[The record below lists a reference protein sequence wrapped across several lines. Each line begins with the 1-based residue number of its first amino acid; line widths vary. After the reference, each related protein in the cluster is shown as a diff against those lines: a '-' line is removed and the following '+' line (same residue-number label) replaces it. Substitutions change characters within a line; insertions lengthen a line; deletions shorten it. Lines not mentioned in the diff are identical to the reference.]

1 MVVSIFFSS
10 QLNAHQ
16 AISSTLICLS
26 GISVR
31 YITYLGA
38 SGWLEG
44 YVFVVIVVISNM
56 LSLLSIWTRFPPPS
70 VGDFPDSDGQTFLR
84 DVSSVL
90 VPSPP

>member
-1 MVVSIFFSS
+1 MVSFFFSS
-10 QLNAHQ
+10 QLNAHE

-31 YITYLGA
+31 HITYLGA

-44 YVFVVIVVISNM
+44 YVFVVIVISNM
-56 LSLLSIWTRFPPPS
+56 LSLLSIWTHFPPPS